1 MAIRLGAGD
10 DEAVTRKILFYLIPL
25 SFLAAGFYYPLF
37 TVVETGVTAGG
48 RFTLSPLR
56 TVLTDPYYL
65 HLITFTL
72 KQALLS
78 TGLSLALGLP
88 GAYFLSHYEFPGRRV
103 IRSLTAVPFV
113 LPAVTVGL
121 GFILFFGN
129 NGVLNRFL
137 VATLRLPGPP
147 LRLLYSLTWIVLAH
161 AFYNA
166 PIVMRVV
173 GAAWE
178 GIDPAF
184 GEAAAAL
191 GAGKTRRAIGITLP
205 LISPAI
211 LSSTALVFIFTFLSF
226 PIVLML
232 GGARFATIEVGIYT
246 LVRTL
251 LDFRLGAALIIVET
265 AISLGFSYLYL
276 KAEGLFVV
284 RVQVERARPRV
295 PLFSRGGWLKKGIA
309 AAYGVLVGVLFLGPI
324 GAIIVDSFRGGA
336 GFTTANYRSLVS
348 LGYNPF
354 LGTSPLHTILTSL
367 KIAGVSTVLAVPL
380 GLFVTSIA
388 VRRAL
393 PARRVVETI
402 LMAPLAVSSV
412 AVGFAILRGF
422 SRPPFS
428 IIGTVLAIAVAHAL
442 LIYPLA
448 ARVLRPSVEGID
460 PNLLEA
466 ARSLGAGRARVLLE
480 VELPLIARGLLTA
493 VVFSFALSMGEM
505 SATIILMRPG
515 TATIPIAVYSLL
527 SARQFGPASAMAT
540 VLIAVTALAFLAFER
555 LGEGMKGV

>member
-10 DEAVTRKILFYLIPL
+10 DKTVTRKILFYLIPL
-25 SFLAAGFYYPLF
+25 SFLAVGFYYPLF
-37 TVVETGVTAGG
+37 TVLKTGFLAGG
-48 RFTLSPLR
+48 RFTLASLR
-56 TVLTDPYYL
+56 TVLTDPYFL

-72 KQALLS
+72 KQALFS

-88 GAYFLSHYEFPGRRV
+88 GAYVLSHYEFPGRRV

-129 NGVLNRFL
+129 NGALNRLLITFL
-137 VATLRLPGPP
+137 HLPAPP
-147 LRLLYSLTWIVLAH
+147 LRLLYSFTGIVLAH

-166 PIVMRVV
+166 PIVIRVV

-191 GAGKTRRAIGITLP
+191 GVGKVRRGIGITLP
-205 LISPAI
+205 LIAPAI
-211 LSSTALVFIFTFLSF
+211 LSSAALVFVFTFLSF

-232 GGARFATIEVGIYT
+232 GGARYATIEVGIYT

-251 LDFRLGAALIIVET
+251 LDFRLGSALIIVET

-276 KAEGLFVV
+276 KAEGRFAV
-284 RVQVERARPRV
+284 RVQGERKRPHE
-295 PLFSRGGWLKKGIA
+295 PLLSRRGWLMKVVTA
-309 AAYGVLVGVLFLGPI
+309 VYGFAVGVLFLGPI
-324 GAIIVDSFRGGA
+324 GAIIADSFRGET
-336 GFTTANYRSLVS
+336 GFTIAHYRSLVS

-354 LGTSPLHTILTSL
+354 LGTSPLHTIVTSL
-367 KIAGVSTVLAVPL
+367 EIAVVATGISVPL
-380 GLFVTSIA
+380 GMFVTSIA
-388 VRRAL
+388 VRRTV

-412 AVGFAILRGF
+412 AIGFAILRGF
-422 SRPPFS
+422 SHPPFNL
-428 IIGTVLAIAVAHAL
+428 IGTVLAIAVAHAI
-442 LIYPLA
+442 LIYPLV
-448 ARVLRPSVEGID
+448 ARVLRPIVEGID
-460 PNLLEA
+460 PELLEA
-466 ARSLGAGRARVLLE
+466 ARSLGAGRARTFLE
-480 VELPLIARGLLTA
+480 VELPLISRGLLTA

-515 TATIPIAVYSLL
+515 TATIPVAVYSLL

-540 VLIAVTALAFLAFER
+540 VLIMVTALAFLIFER
-555 LGEGMKGV
+555 LGEGLKGV